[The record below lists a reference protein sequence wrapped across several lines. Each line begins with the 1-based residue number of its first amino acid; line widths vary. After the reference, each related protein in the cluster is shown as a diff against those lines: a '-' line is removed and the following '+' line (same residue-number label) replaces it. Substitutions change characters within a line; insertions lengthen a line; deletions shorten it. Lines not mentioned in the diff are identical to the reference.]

1 MAKKDITKSIM
12 PIAGAAGGFALGG
25 PAGAGLGMAAGGMLG
40 NLFGDDGSEDVL
52 NELRQNR
59 ARLDAIGLPDLQ
71 WKDYAPELYSNETA
85 NYELAQDDPIVR
97 SMQLSALQRMSGLAD
112 QGLSAEDAAAFDK
125 ARDTGSQMA
134 RANTEA
140 AIADANRRGVGGS
153 GMEFAMREIAN
164 QGGAERAQNA
174 GLEQAAASARQRA
187 LYNQAYMQGL
197 GSMRSQDQNTAQS
210 NADVINRFNM
220 ANTQNRNNTNM
231 QNTQLRNQAQLTNN
245 QGKNDTAQQNF
256 NNAITRATGQ
266 NNAGNAMANA
276 YAAQGAANTAQNN
289 QFINT
294 GAQMAMYGY
303 GQNRKQQNP
312 NGRVSAFNN
321 PDEWQT

>member
-1 MAKKDITKSIM
+1 MAKKDLSKSIL
-12 PIAGAAGGFALGG
+12 PL
-25 PAGAGLGMAAGGMLG
+25 AGAGVGAAFGGPMGAGIGMAAGGALG
-40 NLFGDDGSEDVL
+40 NMFGDDGSEDVL
-52 NELRQNR
+52 NELRANR

-85 NYELAQDDPIVR
+85 NYELAQDDPVVR
-97 SMQLSALQRMSGLAD
+97 SMQLSALKRMSGLAENGMSD
-112 QGLSAEDAAAFDK
+112 EDAAAFDK

-174 GLEQAAASARQRA
+174 GIDQAATAAKQRA

-197 GSMRSQDQNTAQS
+197 GSMRSQDQATAQN

-220 ANTQNRNNTNM
+220 ANTTNRNNTNM
-231 QNTQLRNQAQLTNN
+231 QNTQLRNQAQVMNN

-266 NNAGNAMANA
+266 NNAGQAMANA

-289 QFINT
+289 QFINA

-303 GQNRKQQNP
+303 GQSRKRNQDDYE
-312 NGRVSAFNN
+312 G
-321 PDEWQT
+321 